1 MLRISNSD
9 STASALATASDPTLG
24 IVAEDYEVLSP
35 ATEGDPPYPV
45 AFRPATTNLPPTITT
60 SPDPS
65 TYGLDHLQQDDV
77 ILVTSR
83 SSPLNITRPFPPR
96 PLAPRASALT
106 LATATASVASPVG
119 INASVDTT
127 FSATT
132 TLDAD
137 SAYLDASTACYTDI
151 AMTAS
156 MDLADLAAL
165 TAAVAAT
172 ALNSDDS
179 EEDNEGHEDNSGSP
193 YQVPASTEVGPFYVV
208 TRGLQVGIFAGWCG
222 FLMFNL
228 SNHSQLRSRG
238 NTSPLVT
245 GVSNAVFSRVAS
257 VHEGHNRMRQA
268 IASGFVKQ
276 LHK

>member
-35 ATEGDPPYPV
+35 ATEGDPPHPV

-77 ILVTSR
+77 ILVTSC

-96 PLAPRASALT
+96 PLAPRASTLT
-106 LATATASVASPVG
+106 LAMATASVASPVG
-119 INASVDTT
+119 INASMDTT

-132 TLDAD
+132 PLDAD

-165 TAAVAAT
+165 TVAVAAM

-193 YQVPASTEVGPFYVV
+193 YQVPASTEVSPFYVV
-208 TRGLQVGIFAGWCG
+208 THGLQVGIFAGWCG

-228 SNHSQLRSRG
+228 SNHSQLCSRG
-238 NTSPLVT
+238 NTSPLIT
-245 GVSNAVFSRVAS
+245 GISNAVFSRVVS

>member
-83 SSPLNITRPFPPR
+83 SSPLNITR

-179 EEDNEGHEDNSGSP
+179 EEDNEGHEDNSSSP